1 MKQIRKK
8 RTAKGSDQ
16 HKMCVAIDNEIW
28 PWLQTQPNKNRLIN
42 ELLKSRK
49 EQEEERQLWLPLEE
63 YAEKNKALD
72 IIEINHIFD

>member
-1 MKQIRKK
+1 MTQIRKK

-42 ELLKSRK
+42 ELLHGRK
-49 EQEEERQLWLPLEE
+49 DYEEWNQQRFKFP
-63 YAEKNKALD
+63 D
-72 IIEINHIFD
+72 